1 MLSIIINSFNKYLYS
16 AYYVIG
22 TGMSTGNKIL
32 CKNSH
37 VMDLIASG
45 GDIKIA
51 EERDR
56 FCEKMQQDS

>member
-1 MLSIIINSFNKYLYS
+1 M
-16 AYYVIG
+16 G

-37 VMDLIASG
+37 VVDLIASG

-51 EERDR
+51 KERDR